1 MISDATNAPKAV
13 VLYSGGLDSTT
24 VLAMARESGY
34 NCYCLTFS
42 YGQRQAIE
50 VERARALANIMG
62 AADHLVL
69 HLDLDKI
76 GGSALTTA
84 TAVPKGR
91 SLNEMESGIPVT
103 YVPGRNTIFLA
114 YAMSWAEVLGA
125 HDIFIG
131 VNAVDFSGY
140 PDCRPDFL
148 AAFQQVANL
157 GTRAGREGSN
167 PFTVHAPLLRLSKKE
182 IIETGL
188 RLKVD
193 YGRTHSCYDPD
204 QAGRA
209 CGRCDACQL
218 RLKGFQEAGI
228 MDPAP
233 YAPR

>member
-1 MISDATNAPKAV
+1 MTPDANKEPKAV

-24 VLAMARESGY
+24 VLAMAKEQGY
-34 NCYCLTFS
+34 SCYCLTFS
-42 YGQRQAIE
+42 YGQRQTIE
-50 VERARALANIMG
+50 VERARALASIMG

-69 HLDLDKI
+69 NLDLDKI

-84 TAVPKGR
+84 TAVPKDR
-91 SLNEMESGIPVT
+91 SLTEMEANIPVT

-125 HDIFIG
+125 HNIFIG

-148 AAFQQVANL
+148 EAFQQVANL
-157 GTRAGREGSN
+157 GTRAGREGVT
-167 PFTVHAPLLRLSKKE
+167 PFIVNAPLLRLSKKE
-182 IIETGL
+182 IIEAGT
-188 RLKVD
+188 RLGVD

-218 RLKGFQEAGI
+218 RLKGFQEAGLI
-228 MDPAP
+228 DPAP
-233 YAPR
+233 YVPR